1 MRHLYTAFSKP
12 DTAPKGTEHLV
23 WVFILMSC
31 PKMQRDFHSFLLNRS
46 HHFRSWLLKN
56 AVKWFQSKQAEKS
69 CNSPLTYL
77 LNSLKSVRARF
88 AAYLW
93 GCTHN
98 AIYRDDCKKTTE
110 LTHVFHPVCGSL
122 RTMHFSNNKKGK
134 PTQELGWIKP
144 NKSLHRNTV
153 DPGTE
158 TDADPEGVRGPRTL
172 HVPLF

>member
-1 MRHLYTAFSKP
+1 MIITVCQKCVSLHNWVLMATCLKKKWGISITAFSKP
-12 DTAPKGTEHLV
+12 DTAPKGTEHFV

-31 PKMQRDFHSFLLNRS
+31 PKMQRDFHSFLPNRS

-56 AVKWFQSKQAEKS
+56 AVKRFQSKQAEKS
-69 CNSPLTYL
+69 CNSPHTYL

-110 LTHVFHPVCGSL
+110 LTHVFHPVCS
-122 RTMHFSNNKKGK
+122 H
-134 PTQELGWIKP
+134 
-144 NKSLHRNTV
+144 
-153 DPGTE
+153 
-158 TDADPEGVRGPRTL
+158 
-172 HVPLF
+172 

>member
-1 MRHLYTAFSKP
+1 MIITVCQKCVSLHNWVLMATCLKKKWGISITAFNKP

-46 HHFRSWLLKN
+46 HYFRSWLLKN

-88 AAYLW
+88 TAYLW

-98 AIYRDDCKKTTE
+98 AIYRGWLQEDNRTDSR
-110 LTHVFHPVCGSL
+110 FSPSL
-122 RTMHFSNNKKGK
+122 RF
-134 PTQELGWIKP
+134 IKD
-144 NKSLHRNTV
+144 NAFFK
-153 DPGTE
+153 
-158 TDADPEGVRGPRTL
+158 
-172 HVPLF
+172 